1 MTGIGARTGGATA
14 LVDALVTAAAGTDFG
29 PERTVALLEEA
40 FAQGL
45 DWLDE
50 RYLECPEDREWML
63 YPLYRAPDRR
73 TSMLVAVFSPG
84 VTAPVHN
91 HGSWA
96 VIGIYR
102 GRERETWFRR
112 TDDGAAEA
120 VRLEPADSFVNA
132 TGSVHEVPDG
142 TIHTVEALDGKDA
155 VSIHVYGTDIV
166 TQERSTFDLAT
177 GREDIY
183 RPKFSD
189 VGDTRR

>member
-1 MTGIGARTGGATA
+1 MTGTHARTGGATA
-14 LVDALVTAAAGTDFG
+14 LVDALVAAASGADFG
-29 PERTVALLEEA
+29 PERTVALLEGA
-40 FAQGL
+40 LAQGH

-50 RYLECPEDREWML
+50 QYLQRAEDRDWML

-84 VTAPVHN
+84 ITAPVHN

-112 TDDGAAEA
+112 TDDGTTGT
-120 VRLEPADSFVNA
+120 VHLEPAHSFVNA
-132 TGSVHEVPDG
+132 TCSVHEVPDG

-166 TQERSTFDLAT
+166 VQERSSYDLAT
-177 GREDIY
+177 GTEEVY
-183 RPKFSD
+183 RPEFNE
-189 VGDTRR
+189 TQR